1 VSSKPH
7 GRDCPDRCSQCRTD
21 VRARKVEQL
30 GELILIDGE
39 VARPIAEPAHG
50 PQFKHIKRG
59 KP

>member
-1 VSSKPH
+1 
-7 GRDCPDRCSQCRTD
+7 